1 MPMDT
6 IRFANLNDNVDRK
19 FLHEL
24 CEAYGDI
31 KEYKVYCDPKTNAH
45 LGTGKVVFDEGTD
58 VTNVATALNG
68 RQVMGKIVTAYIEI
82 KSISSMYF
90 LISLLYLFS
99 IVILSIINLYY
110 SLLFFEHSIK

>member
-1 MPMDT
+1 MPLDT

-68 RQVMGKIVTAYIEI
+68 RQVMGKIVTAYVEI
-82 KSISSMYF
+82 KSKSFMYF
-90 LISLLYLFS
+90 LISLLYPMFFA
-99 IVILSIINLYY
+99 VLSFYY
-110 SLLFFEHSIK
+110 FFLSEPPLK